1 MEAAVQESK
10 DIVILIDISKPM
22 NATLDLAKA
31 AAIVVLKT
39 LNPNDRVKHVSHQQ
53 VAILLN
59 RSHAR
64 IFVLLVF
71 VCFKL
76 HQCFCR

>member
-1 MEAAVQESK
+1 MEAAVQEPK

-39 LNPNDRVKHVSHQQ
+39 LNPNDRVSVSGC
-53 VAILLN
+53 
-59 RSHAR
+59 SW
-64 IFVLLVF
+64 
-71 VCFKL
+71 
-76 HQCFCR
+76 